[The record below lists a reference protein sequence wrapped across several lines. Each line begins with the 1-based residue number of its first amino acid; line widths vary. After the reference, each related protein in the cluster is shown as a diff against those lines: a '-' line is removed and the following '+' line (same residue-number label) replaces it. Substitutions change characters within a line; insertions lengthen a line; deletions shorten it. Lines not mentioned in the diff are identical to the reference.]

1 MNEMFIGAYWR
12 ERPMTYGAFLARAS
26 EFLEALPSAGLKP
39 ARIYLQGDGPGS
51 KVEVVP
57 GSAEFYRRT
66 HALGFDPKYKNYSEV
81 GYDGSPLPAT
91 TSPVGFTLS
100 FSDSPSDKV
109 TSSTLSISITAG
121 AHNPRISN
129 AVVVSLPQEGACAVV
144 NVEKIRALMQLIV
157 EFWKPAQ
164 AIVTS
169 SDFNEEAFDSKQPM
183 GWITYVAD
191 PKAREV
197 VPSNIVCEPFGDGA
211 LLTIAEAMPDAGD
224 VFALARIRNVRDA
237 LRAQAT

>member
-12 ERPMTYGAFLARAS
+12 ERPLTYGAFLAHAS
-26 EFLEALPSAGLKP
+26 EFLGALPSAGLKP

-57 GSAEFYRRT
+57 GSDEFYRRT
-66 HALGFDPKYKNYSEV
+66 RALGFDPKYKNYSEF
-81 GYDGSPLPAT
+81 GHDGSPLLAA

-100 FSDSPSDKV
+100 FSDSPGDKV
-109 TSSTLSISITAG
+109 TSSALNINITAG

-129 AVVVSLPQEGACAVV
+129 AVLVSLPQEGACAVV
-144 NVEKIRALMQLIV
+144 SVERIRALMQLIV

-169 SDFNEEAFDSKQPM
+169 SDFNDEAFDSKQPM

-191 PKAREV
+191 PKACEA
-197 VPSNIVCEPFGDGA
+197 VPSGIACEPFGEGA
-211 LLTIAEAMPDAGD
+211 LLTIADAMPEVGDAL
-224 VFALARIRNVRDA
+224 ALARIRDVRDA